1 MTTTSAALLS
11 VRLATGRAKE
21 LRPFRAMMFRRRI
34 NMPAKVD
41 QLPEPLR
48 HDCEEIFKLTDAF
61 CAEHLD
67 EEYGQLCRKLV
78 AKLARKRPS
87 PLARGDLRI
96 WAATALYVIGGINF
110 LFDRAQ
116 DIFMTGDQLSELT
129 GVSKSTLNNKARQV
143 RELLKVQHFDPE
155 FSRRK
160 LLVNNPIAWMVE
172 FNGFIVDARM
182 LPPEV
187 QADARRRGLIPD
199 LQEQDSE

>member
-1 MTTTSAALLS
+1 
-11 VRLATGRAKE
+11 
-21 LRPFRAMMFRRRI
+21 
-34 NMPAKVD
+34 MPAKVD